1 VTLGALV
8 SVEVRRFLARRLV
21 WVITGLAVLA
31 ILVSGTVAFARSHR
45 LQPGDPSPGEIQR
58 QQEIEFCAAGH
69 YGIPPEEVPEGMT
82 LEEFCEQ
89 QLVPP
94 AEAFGGD
101 PAFHLSSLQDIYL
114 GTGAVLAM
122 MAWVLAGSFIGA
134 EWRAGT
140 VGTMLTWE
148 PRRIR
153 VILVKAA
160 VAALM
165 AFVGTVLLQ
174 ALLGAALVPAAV
186 FRGSTEGTTAVW
198 LGDTAGVVLRS
209 AAVSAVAAGLGFSL
223 ASVAR
228 NTAAAFGV
236 AFGYL
241 IVFEQLL
248 AGLRP
253 GWQKWLL
260 VINVG
265 VFLSGRSEDV
275 GVFGRSAFGAG
286 MVLAAYALGLVLL
299 ATALFRV
306 RDVT

>member
-1 VTLGALV
+1 MGALV

-21 WVITGLAVLA
+21 WAITGLAVVA

-45 LQPGDPSPGEIQR
+45 LEPGDLSPGEIQR
-58 QQEIEFCAAGH
+58 RQEIEFCSQGH
-69 YGIPPEEVPEGMT
+69 YGVPPGEIPPGMT

-89 QLVPP
+89 ELVPS

-101 PAFHLSSLQDIYL
+101 PAFRLSSLTDIYL
-114 GTGAVLAM
+114 GTGAVLVM
-122 MAWVLAGSFIGA
+122 VAWVLAGSFIGA

-148 PRRIR
+148 PRRVR
-153 VILVKAA
+153 VILVKAF

-186 FRGSTEGTTAVW
+186 FRGSTAGTDAAW
-198 LGDTAGVVLRS
+198 LRETAGVVLRG
-209 AAVSAVAAGLGFSL
+209 AAVSAVAAGLGFSI

-241 IVFEQLL
+241 IVFEQIL
-248 AGLRP
+248 AGVRP

-260 VINVG
+260 GVNIG
-265 VFLSGRSEDV
+265 VFLTGRPEEV

-286 MVLAAYALGLVLL
+286 MILATYALGLLL
-299 ATALFRV
+299 VATALFRV